1 MKLQVSFQKFR
12 PIGRGGKHQQQELII
27 SCNVESREALFNL
40 AYDEFDV
47 DLYIDGEHHCNLS
60 YILSE
65 ANEDAYHK
73 LIDDIDWE
81 HEWDLANDK
90 SLDDDQQRTD
100 WQDR

>member
-1 MKLQVSFQKFR
+1 MKLQVSFQKYR
-12 PIGRGGKHQQQELII
+12 PIGSGGKHQQQELII
-27 SCNVESREALFNL
+27 SCEVESREELFDMP
-40 AYDEFDV
+40 YEKFDV
-47 DLYIDGEHHCNLS
+47 DLYINGKHNCNLS
-60 YILSE
+60 YILPK
-65 ANEDAYHK
+65 ANEEAYQK